1 MAEILSAAVVLFFR
15 IVEIL
20 ILLRIII
27 SWIPFRRENRFII
40 FIYTV
45 TEPILSP
52 IRNLIARSAF
62 GKNLMFDFSPILAY
76 LLLGFLEYV
85 FILIIDRL

>member
-85 FILIIDRL
+85 LLLIIDRL

>member
-85 FILIIDRL
+85 LILIIDRL

>member
-1 MAEILSAAVVLFFR
+1 MAEILSAAVILFFR
-15 IVEIL
+15 VIEIL
-20 ILLRIII
+20 ILLRIIF
-27 SWIPFRRENRFII
+27 SWIPFRRENKFAI
-40 FIYTV
+40 FIYSV

-76 LLLGFLEYV
+76 LILGFIEHVLL
-85 FILIIDRL
+85 LIIGKL